1 MKLTEGGVR
10 LSPTDL
16 ANHLACPHLTTL
28 ELAVARGALTPPP
41 GGLPMADALRARGQA
56 HEAAYV
62 ASLRTTKPDIVDLR
76 EYKYDEP
83 GLAATRDAMARGA
96 QVITQAPLML
106 DGWAGRADILLRVEQ
121 ESDLGPWSY
130 EPHDTKLARETRGSA
145 VLQLCTYSLMLEAIQ
160 GVLPETFAVISPGGE
175 AFVESRYRMAD
186 FAAYLRFVR
195 QRVNDALGS
204 HTEPYPVPVEHCDVC
219 RWWQRC
225 ADRRRAD
232 DHLSLVAN
240 IRRMQIAE
248 LESRGITT
256 LEAFGTTAL
265 PFDFKPDRGSVESLA
280 RVREQA
286 RIQLEGRQAGRYLH
300 ELLLPIEKGR
310 GLADLPEPSDGDM
323 FFDFEG
329 DPFVGRSGLE
339 YLFGHLEQSND
350 GRWTYV
356 ERWAVTLAEEKAA
369 FEHFVDRVMARWQ
382 AHPSMHI
389 YHYAAY
395 EPSAMKRLMGRHA
408 TRQDEVDRML
418 RGGLFVDLY
427 AIVRQALRASVER
440 YSIKNLEPLYGF
452 AREIPLEAASPQL
465 RQVEYALEMN
475 DPGGVTEDL
484 RKAVASYNRDDC
496 ASARALRDWLEQL
509 RAQVVAE
516 GTEVPRPE
524 PKSDEPGE
532 ELSEWLAKV
541 EALRARLLEGV
552 PDNPDERSPA
562 QEAQWLLAHTLD
574 FHRREDKA
582 THWEKYRLNKLPD
595 EDYLDEPAALDG
607 LTFVDTVGGTAK
619 APIHR
624 YAFPPQDFGR
634 REEDVYMRGVPDPIA
649 IGSVEDIDLDA
660 RTIDI
665 KRKMASASIHPERV
679 FVHSWVRPKPIPEAL
694 FRLGE
699 AVANGGAGLEA
710 CDHGPFRAARR
721 LLLNEAPA
729 LAPGTAWT
737 VDDEE
742 ALPRARR
749 LALALDDSTLP
760 IQGPP
765 GSGKTYT
772 GARIVCEL
780 VNAGK
785 KVGIVATG
793 HKTIRHFLNGVAE
806 AAEEE
811 GLSIPCVYK
820 ANEETDDCPDWLTE
834 CVGAQG
840 NAGVRAAI
848 VDGDAMVA
856 GGTTWMWAREDFV
869 DLVDVLIVDEA
880 GQISLA
886 NVLAASQAAKSV
898 ILLGDPQQLDQPL
911 KGSHPDGV
919 AVSALQHV
927 LGDHETIPPERG
939 IFLEETW
946 RLHPSVCAFTSEL
959 FYEGRLRSRHGGAAL
974 QGCGLDLR
982 NTDPV
987 SATGLWYVPV
997 EHEGNRNC
1005 SPEEIDVVSALAS
1018 SFVNGGEW
1026 RDHEGVWRPIAWKD
1040 VLIVAPYNA
1049 QVYAIKERLPHANVG
1064 TVDKFQGQEAPIVIY
1079 SMSTSSPDEAPRGM
1093 EFLYSANRLNVAT
1106 SRAQCACVLVASPK
1120 LLEPECHTPRQ
1131 MRLANAFCRYLEM
1144 AKTIAADAAVD
1155 SSDAPGLPGT

>member
-1 MKLTEGGVR
+1 MKLIEGGIR

-28 ELAVARGALTPPP
+28 ELAVARGTLVPPE
-41 GGLPMADALRARGQA
+41 GGLPMADALRARGEA

-62 ASLRTTKPDIVDLR
+62 EFRRQDRPDIVDLR
-76 EYKYDEP
+76 DYGYDDA
-83 GLAATRDAMARGA
+83 GLAATRAAMARGA
-96 QVITQAPLML
+96 QVITQAPLAL
-106 DGWAGRADILLRVEQ
+106 DGWVGRADILLRVDEP
-121 ESDLGPWSY
+121 SLLGAWSY
-130 EPHDTKLARETRGSA
+130 EPQDTKLARETRGSA
-145 VLQLCTYSLMLEAIQ
+145 VLQLCTYSLMVEAIQ
-160 GVLPETFAVISPGGE
+160 GSLPEWFAVISPGDP
-175 AFVESRYRMAD
+175 FVESRFRMAD
-186 FAAYLRFVR
+186 FAAYLRLIR
-195 QRVNDALGS
+195 RRLAEALAVAQGFS
-204 HTEPYPVPVEHCDVC
+204 PAVPYPVPVEHCDVC

-248 LESRGITT
+248 LETRGITT
-256 LEAFGTTAL
+256 LESFGRLTV
-265 PFDFKPDRGSVESLA
+265 PFDFKPDRGSAESLA
-280 RVREQA
+280 RAREQA
-286 RIQLEGRQAGRYLH
+286 RIQLEGRVAGRYLH
-300 ELLLPIEKGR
+300 ELLLPIEKGQ
-310 GLADLPEPSDGDM
+310 GLADLPEPSDGDI

-329 DPFVGRSGLE
+329 DPFVGRGGLE
-339 YLFGHLEQSND
+339 YLFGHFEKAPA
-350 GRWTYV
+350 GAWTYV

-369 FEHFVDRVMARWQ
+369 FEDFVDRVMARWQ
-382 AHPSMHI
+382 AHPAMHI

-427 AIVRQALRASVER
+427 AIVRQALRASVAR
-440 YSIKNLEPLYGF
+440 YSIKNLEPLYDF
-452 AREIPLEAASPQL
+452 VRTVPLDAASPQL

-475 DPGGVTEDL
+475 DPGGVTQDL
-484 RKAVASYNRDDC
+484 RRAVAAYNRDDC

-509 RAQVVAE
+509 RAELVE
-516 GTEVPRPE
+516 SGTEVPRSE

-552 PDNPDERSPA
+552 PDNPDERSTA
-562 QEAQWLLAHTLD
+562 QKAQWLLAHTLD

-595 EDYLDEPAALDG
+595 EDYADEPAALDG
-607 LTFVDTVGGTAK
+607 LTFIDTVGGTAK

-624 YAFPPQDFGR
+624 YAFPAQDFGR
-634 REEDVYMRGVPDPIA
+634 REDIAYMRGVPDPIE
-649 IGSVEDIDLDA
+649 IGTVVDIDLDA

-665 KRKMASASIHPERV
+665 KKRMTAAALHPERV
-679 FVHSWVRPKPIPEAL
+679 FLHSWIRPKPIPEAL

-699 AVANGGAGLEA
+699 AVAADGI
-710 CDHGPFRAARR
+710 DGPGPYRAARR

-729 LAPGTAWT
+729 LAPGRAWT
-737 VDDEE
+737 ITGEA

-749 LALALDDSTLP
+749 LALALDDTTLP

-793 HKTIRHFLNGVAE
+793 HKTIRHFLNAVAE
-806 AAEEE
+806 AAADEE
-811 GLSIPCVYK
+811 LSIPCVYK
-820 ANEETDDCPDWLTE
+820 ASEESDDCPDWLTE
-834 CVGAQG
+834 CIGAEG
-840 NAGVRAAI
+840 NAEVRAAI
-848 VDGDAMVA
+848 IEGDAKVA

-869 DLVDVLIVDEA
+869 GLVDVLIVDEA

-886 NVLAASQAAKSV
+886 NVLAASQAAKNV

-927 LGDHETIPPERG
+927 LGEHETIPDDRG
-939 IFLEETW
+939 LFLEETW
-946 RLHPSVCAFTSEL
+946 RLHPRVCAFTSEL
-959 FYEGRLRSRHGGAAL
+959 FYEGRLRSRAGREV
-974 QGCGLDLR
+974 QDLR
-982 NTDPV
+982 GTAPIEEP
-987 SATGLWYVPV
+987 GLWYVPV
-997 EHEGNRNC
+997 VHEGNRNC
-1005 SPEEIDVVSALAS
+1005 SREEIDVASALAS
-1018 SFVNGGEW
+1018 SFVGNGEW
-1026 RDHEGVWRPIAWKD
+1026 RDHKGVWRRISWKD
-1040 VLIVAPYNA
+1040 VLVVAPYNA
-1049 QVYAIKERLPHANVG
+1049 QVYAIRERLPEANVG

-1079 SMSTSSPDEAPRGM
+1079 SMATSSPDEAPRGM

-1106 SRAQCACVLVASPK
+1106 SRAQCACVLVASPT
-1120 LLEPECHTPRQ
+1120 LLEPECRTPRQ

-1144 AKTIAADAAVD
+1144 ATTAEAFTKV
-1155 SSDAPGLPGT
+1155 G

>member
-1 MKLTEGGVR
+1 MKLVEGGVR

-28 ELAVARGALTPPP
+28 ELAVARGELMPPP
-41 GGLPMADALRARGQA
+41 GGLPMADALRARGEA

-62 ASLRTTKPDIVDLR
+62 EWLRTTSPDIVDLR
-76 EYKYDEP
+76 EYKYDDA
-83 GLAATRDAMARGA
+83 GRAATRDAMARGA
-96 QVITQAPLML
+96 QVITQASLIL

-121 ESDLGPWSY
+121 ESALGAWSY

-160 GVLPETFAVISPGGE
+160 GRLPEWFAVIAPGE
-175 AFVESRYRMAD
+175 PFVESRYRMAD

-195 QRVNDALGS
+195 QRLNEALGS
-204 HTEPYPVPVEHCDVC
+204 DMEPYPVPVEHCDVC

-256 LEAFGTTAL
+256 LESFGTTAL

-286 RIQLEGRQAGRYLH
+286 RIQLEGRRVGRYLH
-300 ELLLPIEKGR
+300 ELLLPTEKGR

-339 YLFGHLEQSND
+339 YLFGHLEQSKG

-369 FEHFVDRVMARWQ
+369 FEDFVDRVMSRWQ

-452 AREIPLEAASPQL
+452 AREIPLDAASPQL

-475 DPGGVTEDL
+475 DPAGVTQDL
-484 RKAVASYNRDDC
+484 RTAVASYNRDDC

-509 RAQVVAE
+509 RTQVVAE

-541 EALRARLLEGV
+541 EALRARLLAGV

-562 QEAQWLLAHTLD
+562 QKAQWLLAHTLD

-595 EDYLDEPAALDG
+595 EDYLDEPAALDA
-607 LTFVDTVGGTAK
+607 LTFVEEIW
-619 APIHR
+619 APNARTPTHR
-624 YAFPPQDFGR
+624 YRFPAQDFGH
-634 REEDVYMRGVPDPIA
+634 REKDVYIRALPHPLQ
-649 IGSVEDIDLDA
+649 IGSLENLDLAA

-665 KRKMASASIHPERV
+665 KKSGKTANVHPERV
-679 FVHSWVRPKPIPEAL
+679 FLHTYVRTRIIEEAL
-694 FRLGE
+694 YRLGVD
-699 AVANGGAGLEA
+699 VAERGLAAER
-710 CDHGPFRAARR
+710 PQLVARR
-721 LLLNEAPA
+721 LLLNEPPA
-729 LAPGTAWT
+729 LKSGTAWQIP
-737 VDDEE
+737 DEE
-742 ALPRARR
+742 STERACR
-749 LALALDDSTLP
+749 LALALDHSVLA

-765 GSGKTYT
+765 GSGKTHT
-772 GARIVCEL
+772 GAHIACDL
-780 VNAGK
+780 VKAGL
-785 KVGIVATG
+785 KVGVLATG
-793 HKTIRHFLNGVAE
+793 HNSPIGWALGCMA
-806 AAEEE
+806 
-811 GLSIPCVYK
+811 
-820 ANEETDDCPDWLTE
+820 TE
-834 CVGAQG
+834 
-840 NAGVRAAI
+840 
-848 VDGDAMVA
+848 
-856 GGTTWMWAREDFV
+856 
-869 DLVDVLIVDEA
+869 
-880 GQISLA
+880 
-886 NVLAASQAAKSV
+886 
-898 ILLGDPQQLDQPL
+898 
-911 KGSHPDGV
+911 
-919 AVSALQHV
+919 
-927 LGDHETIPPERG
+927 PP
-939 IFLEETW
+939 
-946 RLHPSVCAFTSEL
+946 
-959 FYEGRLRSRHGGAAL
+959 
-974 QGCGLDLR
+974 
-982 NTDPV
+982 
-987 SATGLWYVPV
+987 
-997 EHEGNRNC
+997 
-1005 SPEEIDVVSALAS
+1005 
-1018 SFVNGGEW
+1018 
-1026 RDHEGVWRPIAWKD
+1026 
-1040 VLIVAPYNA
+1040 
-1049 QVYAIKERLPHANVG
+1049 
-1064 TVDKFQGQEAPIVIY
+1064 
-1079 SMSTSSPDEAPRGM
+1079 
-1093 EFLYSANRLNVAT
+1093 
-1106 SRAQCACVLVASPK
+1106 
-1120 LLEPECHTPRQ
+1120 
-1131 MRLANAFCRYLEM
+1131 
-1144 AKTIAADAAVD
+1144 
-1155 SSDAPGLPGT
+1155 